1 MCQNYDKKINLH
13 LKQSCINLSRNLSR
27 KNYSLFHS
35 LLLAANPAFLPV
47 FAKIFFFSLS
57 ILGQTASAEQNLPR
71 VQVIQPEIRALTE
84 WKEFTGRFE
93 AVEMVEL
100 RARVTGYLD
109 KVHFQ
114 DGQMVEK
121 GDLLFEIDPRPY
133 EAAVARAEAELAR
146 MDSQLKLADLD
157 TKRGERLLTQS
168 AISQEE
174 VDTRRARFQEA
185 NANVASAAAALK
197 TAKLDLQ
204 YAKITAPVSGRI
216 SNRRVDVGNLVGS
229 GDAGQAL
236 TTIVSLDPLHFVF
249 DVSETEYLEL
259 IRLPEGQEQLANGRT
274 MPTQLK
280 LIDEKEWTREGR
292 IDFVDNRLDEN
303 TGTLRMRVVVDNA
316 DGVLRPGLFARL
328 RLPTS
333 QNDEAMLIPDKAIV
347 TDQAAKVVMIVN
359 DEGKVVPKPVELGT
373 LQGDM
378 RVIRSGLSQ
387 SDRIIVEGLL
397 RARPGT
403 EVNAVPY
410 QADELAQN
418 NGQDS

>member
-1 MCQNYDKKINLH
+1 
-13 LKQSCINLSRNLSR
+13 
-27 KNYSLFHS
+27 
-35 LLLAANPAFLPV
+35 
-47 FAKIFFFSLS
+47 
-57 ILGQTASAEQNLPR
+57 
-71 VQVIQPEIRALTE
+71 
-84 WKEFTGRFE
+84 
-93 AVEMVEL
+93 
-100 RARVTGYLD
+100 
-109 KVHFQ
+109 
-114 DGQMVEK
+114 
-121 GDLLFEIDPRPY
+121 
-133 EAAVARAEAELAR
+133 
-146 MDSQLKLADLD
+146 
-157 TKRGERLLTQS
+157 
-168 AISQEE
+168 
-174 VDTRRARFQEA
+174 
-185 NANVASAAAALK
+185 
-197 TAKLDLQ
+197 
-204 YAKITAPVSGRI
+204 
-216 SNRRVDVGNLVGS
+216 
-229 GDAGQAL
+229 
-236 TTIVSLDPLHFVF
+236 
-249 DVSETEYLEL
+249 
-259 IRLPEGQEQLANGRT
+259 

>member
-1 MCQNYDKKINLH
+1 MRDN
-13 LKQSCINLSRNLSR
+13 
-27 KNYSLFHS
+27 SLDTK
-35 LLLAANPAFLPV
+35 LPYLRALAITA
-47 FAKIFFFSLS
+47 FFSLS
-57 ILGQTASAEQNLPR
+57 LLSHSVSAEQNLPR
-71 VQVIQPEIRALTE
+71 VQVVEPEVRTLTE

-109 KVHFQ
+109 KVHFD

-133 EAAVARAEAELAR
+133 EAAVARAEAELSR
-146 MDSQLKLADLD
+146 MDSQLKLAELD

-216 SNRRVDVGNLVGS
+216 SNRRVDVGNLIGS
-229 GDAGQAL
+229 GDTGEAL

-259 IRLPEGQEQLANGRT
+259 IRLPEGQEQLVNGRT
-274 MPTQLK
+274 MPTELK
-280 LIDEKEWTREGR
+280 LIDEKDWTREGR

-316 DGVLRPGLFARL
+316 DGVLL
-328 RLPTS
+328 S
-333 QNDEAMLIPDKAIV
+333 LIHI
-347 TDQAAKVVMIVN
+347 
-359 DEGKVVPKPVELGT
+359 
-373 LQGDM
+373 
-378 RVIRSGLSQ
+378 
-387 SDRIIVEGLL
+387 
-397 RARPGT
+397 
-403 EVNAVPY
+403 
-410 QADELAQN
+410 
-418 NGQDS
+418 

>member
-1 MCQNYDKKINLH
+1 MPD
-13 LKQSCINLSRNLSR
+13 
-27 KNYSLFHS
+27 YSLS
-35 LLLAANPAFLPV
+35 GKPAFLRV
-47 FAKIFFFSLS
+47 FAVTAFLSMSLIS
-57 ILGQTASAEQNLPR
+57 HGAIAEQNLPR
-71 VQVIQPEIRALTE
+71 VQIVQPEVRELTE

-185 NANVASAAAALK
+185 NANVASAAAAVK

-249 DVSETEYLEL
+249 DVSETEYLQL
-259 IRLPEGQEQLANGRT
+259 IRLPQGQDQLANGRT
-274 MPTQLK
+274 MPTELK
-280 LIDEKEWTREGR
+280 LIDEKDWTRTGR

-333 QNDEAMLIPDKAIV
+333 QNAKAMLVPDKAIV
-347 TDQAAKVVMIVN
+347 TDQAAKVVMTV
-359 DEGKVVPKPVELGT
+359 DAEGKVIPKPVELGT
-373 LQGDM
+373 LQGNM
-378 RVIRSGLSQ
+378 RVIRHGLET

-410 QADELAQN
+410 QVDEQAN
-418 NGQDS
+418 NDGQDS

>member
-1 MCQNYDKKINLH
+1 MRDHAQ
-13 LKQSCINLSRNLSR
+13 
-27 KNYSLFHS
+27 HS
-35 LLLAANPAFLPV
+35 KPV
-47 FAKIFFFSLS
+47 FFRRLAITALFSLS
-57 ILGQTASAEQNLPR
+57 LLSASVSAEGPPPPN
-71 VQVIQPEIRALTE
+71 VQVVQPEIRSITE

-109 KVHFQ
+109 KVHFK

-146 MDSQLKLADLD
+146 MESQLKLADLD

-185 NANVASAAAALK
+185 NANVASAAADLK

-216 SNRRVDVGNLVGS
+216 SNRRVDVGNLIGS
-229 GDAGQAL
+229 GDMGQAL

-259 IRLPEGQEQLANGRT
+259 IRLPEGQDQLVNGRT
-274 MPTQLK
+274 LPTQLK

-303 TGTLRMRVVVDNA
+303 TGTLRMRVVVDNG

-333 QNDEAMLIPDKAIV
+333 QNAETMLIPDKAIV
-347 TDQAAKVVMIVN
+347 TDQAAKVVMTV
-359 DEGKVVPKPVELGT
+359 DAEGKGIPKPVGLGT
-373 LQGDM
+373 VQGKM
-378 RVIRSGLSQ
+378 RVVGQGREAE
-387 SDRIIVEGLL
+387 DRVIVEGLL
-397 RARPGT
+397 KARPGT

-410 QADELAQN
+410 QADQATEN
-418 NGQDS
+418 NGPDA

>member
-1 MCQNYDKKINLH
+1 MRDN
-13 LKQSCINLSRNLSR
+13 
-27 KNYSLFHS
+27 SLDAKP
-35 LLLAANPAFLPV
+35 AALRL
-47 FAKIFFFSLS
+47 FAISAFFSLS
-57 ILGQTASAEQNLPR
+57 LLGHTVNAEENLPR
-71 VQVIQPEIRALTE
+71 VQVVQPEIRALTE

-109 KVHFQ
+109 KVHFN

-133 EAAVARAEAELAR
+133 EAAVVRAEAELAR
-146 MDSQLKLADLD
+146 MESQLKLADLD

-185 NANVASAAAALK
+185 NANVASAAAAVK

-204 YAKITAPVSGRI
+204 YANIIAPVSGRI
-216 SNRRVDVGNLVGS
+216 SNRRVDVGNLIGS
-229 GDAGQAL
+229 GDAGEAL

-259 IRLPEGQEQLANGRT
+259 IRLPEGQEQLVNGRA
-274 MPTQLK
+274 MPTELK
-280 LIDEKEWTREGR
+280 LIDEKDWTREGR

-333 QNDEAMLIPDKAIV
+333 QNEEALLVPDKAIV
-347 TDQAAKVVMIVN
+347 TDQAAKIVMTVN
-359 DEGKVVPKPVELGT
+359 AEGKVIPKPVELGT

-378 RVIRSGLSQ
+378 RVIRSGLST
-387 SDRIIVEGLL
+387 SDQIIVEGLL

-410 QADELAQN
+410 QTGEQAEND
-418 NGQDS
+418 GQDS

>member
-1 MCQNYDKKINLH
+1 MRDN
-13 LKQSCINLSRNLSR
+13 
-27 KNYSLFHS
+27 SLDTKPAY
-35 LLLAANPAFLPV
+35 LQALAITA
-47 FAKIFFFSLS
+47 FFSLS
-57 ILGQTASAEQNLPR
+57 LLSHSVSAEQNLPR
-71 VQVIQPEIRALTE
+71 VQVVEPEVRTLTE

-109 KVHFQ
+109 KVHFD

-133 EAAVARAEAELAR
+133 EAAVARAEAELSR

-197 TAKLDLQ
+197 TAKLDLE

-216 SNRRVDVGNLVGS
+216 SNRRVDVGNLIGS
-229 GDAGQAL
+229 GDTGEAL

-259 IRLPEGQEQLANGRT
+259 IRLPEGQEQLVNGRT
-274 MPTQLK
+274 MPTELK
-280 LIDEKEWTREGR
+280 LIDEKNWTREGR

-333 QNDEAMLIPDKAIV
+333 QNAEAMLVPDKAIV
-347 TDQAAKVVMIVN
+347 TDQAAKVVMTV
-359 DEGKVVPKPVELGT
+359 DAEGKVIPKPVELGT

-378 RVIRSGLSQ
+378 RVIRSGLTV

-410 QADELAQN
+410 QAEEQTNVD
-418 NGQDS
+418 GQDS

>member
-1 MCQNYDKKINLH
+1 MRDHTQ
-13 LKQSCINLSRNLSR
+13 LS
-27 KNYSLFHS
+27 K
-35 LLLAANPAFLPV
+35 PV
-47 FAKIFFFSLS
+47 FFRRLAITALFSLS
-57 ILGQTASAEQNLPR
+57 LLSAPVSAEGPPPPN
-71 VQVIQPEIRALTE
+71 VQVVQPEIRSITE

-109 KVHFQ
+109 KVHFK

-146 MDSQLKLADLD
+146 MESQLKLADLD

-185 NANVASAAAALK
+185 NANVASAAADLK

-216 SNRRVDVGNLVGS
+216 SNRRVDVGNLIGS
-229 GDAGQAL
+229 GDMGQAL

-259 IRLPEGQEQLANGRT
+259 IRLPEGQDQLVNGRT
-274 MPTQLK
+274 LPTQLK

-303 TGTLRMRVVVDNA
+303 TGTLRMRVVVDNG

-333 QNDEAMLIPDKAIV
+333 QNAETMLIPDKAIV
-347 TDQAAKVVMIVN
+347 TDQAAKVVMTV
-359 DEGKVVPKPVELGT
+359 DAEGKVIPKPVELGT
-373 LQGDM
+373 LQGNM
-378 RVIRSGLSQ
+378 RVVRQGLEAD
-387 SDRIIVEGLL
+387 DRVIVEGLL
-397 RARPGT
+397 KARPGT

-410 QADELAQN
+410 QADQATEN
-418 NGQDS
+418 NGPDA

>member
-1 MCQNYDKKINLH
+1 MRDN
-13 LKQSCINLSRNLSR
+13 
-27 KNYSLFHS
+27 SLDTK
-35 LLLAANPAFLPV
+35 LPYLRALAITA
-47 FAKIFFFSLS
+47 FFSLS
-57 ILGQTASAEQNLPR
+57 LLSHSVSAEQNLPR
-71 VQVIQPEIRALTE
+71 VQVVEPEVRTLTE

-109 KVHFQ
+109 KVHFD

-121 GDLLFEIDPRPY
+121 GDLLFEIDPRPS
-133 EAAVARAEAELAR
+133 EAELSR
-146 MDSQLKLADLD
+146 MDSQLKLAELD

-216 SNRRVDVGNLVGS
+216 SNRRVDVGNLIGS
-229 GDAGQAL
+229 GDTGEAL

-259 IRLPEGQEQLANGRT
+259 IRLPEGQEQLVNGRT
-274 MPTQLK
+274 MPTELK
-280 LIDEKEWTREGR
+280 LIDEKDWTREGR

-333 QNDEAMLIPDKAIV
+333 QNAEAMLIPDKAIV
-347 TDQAAKVVMIVN
+347 TDQAAKVVMTVN
-359 DEGKVVPKPVELGT
+359 AEGKVIPKPVELGT
-373 LQGDM
+373 LQGNM
-378 RVIRSGLSQ
+378 RVIRSGLTT
-387 SDRIIVEGLL
+387 SDQIIVEGLL

-403 EVNAVPY
+403 EVNVVPY
-410 QADELAQN
+410 QAEEQANVD
-418 NGQDS
+418 GQDS

>member
-1 MCQNYDKKINLH
+1 MRDHAQ
-13 LKQSCINLSRNLSR
+13 
-27 KNYSLFHS
+27 HS
-35 LLLAANPAFLPV
+35 KPV
-47 FAKIFFFSLS
+47 FFRRLAITALFSLS
-57 ILGQTASAEQNLPR
+57 LLSASVSAEGPPPPN
-71 VQVIQPEIRALTE
+71 VQVVQPEIRSITE

-93 AVEMVEL
+93 AVQMVEL

-109 KVHFQ
+109 KVHFK

-146 MDSQLKLADLD
+146 MESQLKLADLD

-185 NANVASAAAALK
+185 NANVASAAADLK

-216 SNRRVDVGNLVGS
+216 SNRRVDVGNLIGS
-229 GDAGQAL
+229 GDMGQAL

-259 IRLPEGQEQLANGRT
+259 IRLPEGQDQLVNGRT
-274 MPTQLK
+274 LPTQLK

-303 TGTLRMRVVVDNA
+303 TGTLRMRVVVDNG

-333 QNDEAMLIPDKAIV
+333 QNAETMLIPDKAIV
-347 TDQAAKVVMIVN
+347 TDQAAKVVMTV
-359 DEGKVVPKPVELGT
+359 DAEGKVIPKPVELGT
-373 LQGDM
+373 LQGNM
-378 RVIRSGLSQ
+378 RVVRQGLEAD
-387 SDRIIVEGLL
+387 DRVIVEGLL
-397 RARPGT
+397 KARPGT

-410 QADELAQN
+410 QADQATEN
-418 NGQDS
+418 NGPDA

>member
-1 MCQNYDKKINLH
+1 MRAI
-13 LKQSCINLSRNLSR
+13 S
-27 KNYSLFHS
+27 F
-35 LLLAANPAFLPV
+35 AANPAFLPV
-47 FAKIFFFSLS
+47 FAIIFFFSLS

>member
-1 MCQNYDKKINLH
+1 MRAI
-13 LKQSCINLSRNLSR
+13 S
-27 KNYSLFHS
+27 F
-35 LLLAANPAFLPV
+35 AANPAFLPV
-47 FAKIFFFSLS
+47 FAIIFFFSLS

-174 VDTRRARFQEA
+174 V
-185 NANVASAAAALK
+185 
-197 TAKLDLQ
+197 
-204 YAKITAPVSGRI
+204 
-216 SNRRVDVGNLVGS
+216 VGNLVGS

>member
-1 MCQNYDKKINLH
+1 MRAI
-13 LKQSCINLSRNLSR
+13 S
-27 KNYSLFHS
+27 F
-35 LLLAANPAFLPV
+35 AAKPAFLPV
-47 FAKIFFFSLS
+47 FAIIFFFSLS
-57 ILGQTASAEQNLPR
+57 ILGQTARAEQNLPR

>member
-1 MCQNYDKKINLH
+1 MRDN
-13 LKQSCINLSRNLSR
+13 
-27 KNYSLFHS
+27 SLDTK
-35 LLLAANPAFLPV
+35 LPYLRALAITA
-47 FAKIFFFSLS
+47 FFSLS
-57 ILGQTASAEQNLPR
+57 LLSHSVSAEQNLPR
-71 VQVIQPEIRALTE
+71 VQVVEPEVRTLTE

-109 KVHFQ
+109 KVHFD

-133 EAAVARAEAELAR
+133 AAAVARAEAELAR
-146 MDSQLKLADLD
+146 MESQLKLADLD

-185 NANVASAAAALK
+185 NTNVASAAAALK

-216 SNRRVDVGNLVGS
+216 SNRRVDVGNLIGS
-229 GDAGQAL
+229 GDTGEPL

-259 IRLPEGQEQLANGRT
+259 IRLPEGQEQLVNGRT
-274 MPTQLK
+274 MPTELK
-280 LIDEKEWTREGR
+280 LIDEKNWTREGR

-333 QNDEAMLIPDKAIV
+333 QNAEAMLVPDKAIV
-347 TDQAAKVVMIVN
+347 TDQAAKIVMTV
-359 DEGKVVPKPVELGT
+359 DAEGKVIPKPVELGT

-378 RVIRSGLSQ
+378 RVIRSGLTT

-397 RARPGT
+397 RARPGA

-410 QADELAQN
+410 QADEQPN
-418 NGQDS
+418 DDGQDS

>member
-1 MCQNYDKKINLH
+1 MRDN
-13 LKQSCINLSRNLSR
+13 
-27 KNYSLFHS
+27 SLDTKFPY
-35 LLLAANPAFLPV
+35 LRALAITA
-47 FAKIFFFSLS
+47 FFSLS
-57 ILGQTASAEQNLPR
+57 LLSHSVSAEQNLPR
-71 VQVIQPEIRALTE
+71 VQVVEPEVRTLTE

-109 KVHFQ
+109 KVHFD

-133 EAAVARAEAELAR
+133 AAAVARAEAEMAR
-146 MDSQLKLADLD
+146 MESQLKLAELD

-216 SNRRVDVGNLVGS
+216 SNRRVDVGNLIGS
-229 GDAGQAL
+229 GDTGEAL

-259 IRLPEGQEQLANGRT
+259 IRLPEGQEQLVNGRT
-274 MPTQLK
+274 MPTELK
-280 LIDEKEWTREGR
+280 LIDEKDWTREGR

-333 QNDEAMLIPDKAIV
+333 QNAEAMLIPDKAIV
-347 TDQAAKVVMIVN
+347 TDQAAKVVMTVN
-359 DEGKVVPKPVELGT
+359 AEGKVIPKPVELGT
-373 LQGDM
+373 LQGNM
-378 RVIRSGLSQ
+378 RVIRSGLTT
-387 SDRIIVEGLL
+387 SDQIIVEGLL

-410 QADELAQN
+410 QAEEQANVD
-418 NGQDS
+418 GQDS

>member
-1 MCQNYDKKINLH
+1 MRDHAQ
-13 LKQSCINLSRNLSR
+13 
-27 KNYSLFHS
+27 HS
-35 LLLAANPAFLPV
+35 KPV
-47 FAKIFFFSLS
+47 FFRRLAITALFSLS
-57 ILGQTASAEQNLPR
+57 LLSASVSAEGPPPPN
-71 VQVIQPEIRALTE
+71 VQVVQPEIRSITE

-109 KVHFQ
+109 KVHFK

-146 MDSQLKLADLD
+146 MESQLKLADLD

-185 NANVASAAAALK
+185 NANVASAAADLK

-216 SNRRVDVGNLVGS
+216 SNRRVDVGNLIGS
-229 GDAGQAL
+229 GDMGQAL

-259 IRLPEGQEQLANGRT
+259 IRLPEGQDQLVNGRT
-274 MPTQLK
+274 LPTQLK

-303 TGTLRMRVVVDNA
+303 TGTLRMRVVVDNG

-333 QNDEAMLIPDKAIV
+333 QNAETMLIPDKAIV
-347 TDQAAKVVMIVN
+347 TDQAAKVVMTV
-359 DEGKVVPKPVELGT
+359 DAEGKVIPKPVELGT
-373 LQGDM
+373 LQGNM
-378 RVIRSGLSQ
+378 RVVRQGLEAD
-387 SDRIIVEGLL
+387 DRVIVEGLL
-397 RARPGT
+397 KARPGT

-410 QADELAQN
+410 QADQATEN
-418 NGQDS
+418 NGPDA

>member
-1 MCQNYDKKINLH
+1 MRDNSFDAKPGYL
-13 LKQSCINLSRNLSR
+13 RA
-27 KNYSLFHS
+27 
-35 LLLAANPAFLPV
+35 LAITA
-47 FAKIFFFSLS
+47 FFSLS
-57 ILGQTASAEQNLPR
+57 LLSHSVSAEQNLPR
-71 VQVIQPEIRALTE
+71 VQVVEPEVRTLTE

-109 KVHFQ
+109 KVHFD

-133 EAAVARAEAELAR
+133 EAAVARAEAELSR
-146 MDSQLKLADLD
+146 MDSQLKLAELD

-197 TAKLDLQ
+197 TARLDLE

-216 SNRRVDVGNLVGS
+216 SNRRVDVGNLIGS
-229 GDAGQAL
+229 GDTGQVL

-259 IRLPEGQEQLANGRT
+259 IRLPEGQEQLINGRT
-274 MPTQLK
+274 MPTELK
-280 LIDEKEWTREGR
+280 LIDEKDWTREGR

-333 QNDEAMLIPDKAIV
+333 QNAEAMLIPDKAIV
-347 TDQAAKVVMIVN
+347 TDQAAKVVMTVD
-359 DEGKVVPKPVELGT
+359 DEGKVIPKPVELGT

-378 RVIRSGLSQ
+378 RVIRSGLTV

-403 EVNAVPY
+403 KVNAVSY
-410 QADELAQN
+410 QADEQAN
-418 NGQDS
+418 DDGQDS

>member
-1 MCQNYDKKINLH
+1 MRDN
-13 LKQSCINLSRNLSR
+13 
-27 KNYSLFHS
+27 SLDTKPAY
-35 LLLAANPAFLPV
+35 LQTLAITA
-47 FAKIFFFSLS
+47 FFSLS
-57 ILGQTASAEQNLPR
+57 LLCHSVSAEQNLPR
-71 VQVIQPEIRALTE
+71 VQVVEPEVRTLTE

-109 KVHFQ
+109 KVHFD

-133 EAAVARAEAELAR
+133 EAAVARAEAELSR

-204 YAKITAPVSGRI
+204 YATITAPVSGRI
-216 SNRRVDVGNLVGS
+216 SNRRVDVGNLIGS
-229 GDAGQAL
+229 GDTGEAL

-259 IRLPEGQEQLANGRT
+259 IRLPEGQEQLVNGRT
-274 MPTQLK
+274 MPTELK
-280 LIDEKEWTREGR
+280 LIDEKNWTREGR

-333 QNDEAMLIPDKAIV
+333 QNAEAMLIPDKAIV
-347 TDQAAKVVMIVN
+347 TDQAAKVVMTV
-359 DEGKVVPKPVELGT
+359 DAEGKVIPKPVELGT
-373 LQGDM
+373 LQDDM
-378 RVIRSGLSQ
+378 RVIRSGLTT

-410 QADELAQN
+410 QAEEQANDD
-418 NGQDS
+418 GQDS

>member
-1 MCQNYDKKINLH
+1 MRDHAQ
-13 LKQSCINLSRNLSR
+13 
-27 KNYSLFHS
+27 HS
-35 LLLAANPAFLPV
+35 KPV
-47 FAKIFFFSLS
+47 FFRRLAITALFSLS
-57 ILGQTASAEQNLPR
+57 LLSASVSAEGPPPPN
-71 VQVIQPEIRALTE
+71 VQVVQPEIRSITE

-109 KVHFQ
+109 KVHFK

-146 MDSQLKLADLD
+146 MESQLKLADLD

-185 NANVASAAAALK
+185 NANVASAAADLK

-216 SNRRVDVGNLVGS
+216 SNRRVDVGNLIGS
-229 GDAGQAL
+229 GDMGQAL

-259 IRLPEGQEQLANGRT
+259 IRLPEGQDQLVNGRT
-274 MPTQLK
+274 LPTQLK

-303 TGTLRMRVVVDNA
+303 TGTLRMRVVVDNG

-333 QNDEAMLIPDKAIV
+333 QNTETMLIPDKAIV
-347 TDQAAKVVMIVN
+347 TDQAAKVVMTV
-359 DEGKVVPKPVELGT
+359 DAEGKVIPKPVELGT
-373 LQGDM
+373 LQGNM
-378 RVIRSGLSQ
+378 RVVRQGLQ
-387 SDRIIVEGLL
+387 ADDRVIVEGLL
-397 RARPGT
+397 KARPGT

-410 QADELAQN
+410 QADQATEN
-418 NGQDS
+418 NGPDA

>member
-1 MCQNYDKKINLH
+1 MRDN
-13 LKQSCINLSRNLSR
+13 
-27 KNYSLFHS
+27 SLDTK
-35 LLLAANPAFLPV
+35 LPYLRALAITA
-47 FAKIFFFSLS
+47 FFSLS
-57 ILGQTASAEQNLPR
+57 LLSHSVSAEQNLPR
-71 VQVIQPEIRALTE
+71 VQVVEPEVRTLTE

-109 KVHFQ
+109 KVHFD
-114 DGQMVEK
+114 DGQMVEN

-133 EAAVARAEAELAR
+133 EAAVARAEAELSR
-146 MDSQLKLADLD
+146 MDSQLKLAELD

-197 TAKLDLQ
+197 TAKLDIQ

-216 SNRRVDVGNLVGS
+216 SNRRVDVGNLIGS
-229 GDAGQAL
+229 GDTGEAL

-259 IRLPEGQEQLANGRT
+259 IRLPEGQEQLVNGRT
-274 MPTQLK
+274 MPTELK
-280 LIDEKEWTREGR
+280 LIDEKDWTREGR

-333 QNDEAMLIPDKAIV
+333 QNAEAMLIPDKAIV
-347 TDQAAKVVMIVN
+347 TDQAAKVVMTVN
-359 DEGKVVPKPVELGT
+359 AEGKVIPKPVELGT
-373 LQGDM
+373 LQGNM
-378 RVIRSGLSQ
+378 RVIRSGLTT
-387 SDRIIVEGLL
+387 SDQIIVEGLL

-410 QADELAQN
+410 QAEEQANVD
-418 NGQDS
+418 GQDS